1 MITYTLW
8 YFWWNELIYEED
20 IVYGSILGALFAFL
34 TPFFIVLDILCLPF
48 EIFSLII
55 LKAKNRKD
63 GI

>member
-20 IVYGSILGALFAFL
+20 IVCSSVLGGLFASLTPLSIL
-34 TPFFIVLDILCLPF
+34 LDIFCLPF

-55 LKAKNRKD
+55 IKTKNRKEK
-63 GI
+63 